1 MTHAQGLPHF
11 PAFEKLRGSQVLI
24 TGGAGFIGS
33 HLARRASALGAR
45 VRILDDLSGGF
56 LENLEG
62 IEYEFFEGSVEDAQL
77 VDRAST
83 DIDYVFHEAAM
94 VSVPE
99 SVEQPARCYSINNL
113 GCQHVLQS
121 AGRARARRV
130 VLASSAAAYGQTP
143 NLPSKER
150 DSADCWSPY
159 AASKVAAELM
169 SQAWGRV
176 SGLSSVNLRYF
187 NVYGPRQNPNSAY
200 AAVISAFAKALIE
213 GRQPTIFGDGSQTR
227 DFTHVDNVV
236 LANFLAATHET
247 AFMGDVFNVGLGRQ
261 TSLVDLLDAMCRTL
275 GKDVKPSFGPLRAGD
290 VAHSCADI
298 SRAAEALGYSPC
310 IDFEAGLADTLED
323 FKQQYSA
330 A

>member
-1 MTHAQGLPHF
+1 MKSHDLPHV
-11 PAFEKLRGSQVLI
+11 PAFAKLRGAQVLI

-33 HLARRASALGAR
+33 HLARRATALGAE

-56 LENLEG
+56 LENLAG
-62 IEYEFFEGSVEDAQL
+62 IDYEFFEGSVEDAGL
-77 VDRAST
+77 VERASQ
-83 DIDYVFHEAAM
+83 DVDYVFHEAAM

-99 SVEQPARCYSINNL
+99 SVERPSRCYSINNL
-113 GCQHVLQS
+113 GCQNVLES
-121 AGRARARRV
+121 AGRARAKRV

-143 NLPSKER
+143 SLPSKEG
-150 DSADCWSPY
+150 DLADCWSPY

-200 AAVISAFAKALIE
+200 AAVISAFAKALIS
-213 GRQPTIFGDGSQTR
+213 GVQPAIFGDGSQTR

-236 LANFLAATHET
+236 LANFLAATHDTTFTGE
-247 AFMGDVFNVGLGRQ
+247 VFNVGLGRR
-261 TSLVDLLDAMCRTL
+261 TSLLELLGAMCRTL
-275 GKDVKPSFGPLRAGD
+275 GKDVAPAFGPLRAGD

-298 SRAAEALGYSPC
+298 SRARGALGYAPC
-310 IDFEAGLADTLED
+310 VDFETGLKDTLADFQLR
-323 FKQQYSA
+323 YA
-330 A
+330 GA

>member
-1 MTHAQGLPHF
+1 MEPKSLPHF
-11 PAFEKLRGSQVLI
+11 PAFEKLRGARVLI

-33 HLARRASALGAR
+33 HLARRASALGAH

-56 LENLEG
+56 LENLAG
-62 IEYEFFEGSVEDAQL
+62 VDYEFFEGSVEDAAL
-77 VDRAST
+77 VDRASA

-113 GCQHVLQS
+113 GAQHVLES
-121 AGRARARRV
+121 AGRAKAKRV

-143 NLPSKER
+143 NLPSQET
-150 DSADCWSPY
+150 DTPDCWSPY
-159 AASKVAAELM
+159 AASKVAAELQ

-176 SGLSSVNLRYF
+176 SQLSSVNLRYF

-200 AAVISAFAKALIE
+200 AAVISAFAKALIS
-213 GRQPTIFGDGSQTR
+213 GKQPTIFGDGSQTR

-236 LANFLAATHET
+236 LANFLAATHVT
-247 AFMGDVFNVGLGRQ
+247 AFTGEVFNVGLGRQ
-261 TSLVDLLDAMCRTL
+261 TSLLDLLGAMCRTL
-275 GKDVKPSFGPLRAGD
+275 GLEASPTFGPLRAGD

-298 SRAAEALGYSPC
+298 SRTQAALGYVPC
-310 IDFEAGLADTLED
+310 VDFEAGLQDTLDD
-323 FKQQYSA
+323 FKQRYSA
-330 A
+330 G

>member
-1 MTHAQGLPHF
+1 MESQSLPHF
-11 PAFEKLRGSQVLI
+11 PAFEKLRGARVLI

-33 HLARRASALGAR
+33 HLARRASSLGAS

-62 IEYEFFEGSVEDAQL
+62 IDYEFFEGSVEDATL
-77 VDRAST
+77 VERASV
-83 DIDYVFHEAAM
+83 DVDYVFHEAAM

-113 GCQHVLQS
+113 GCQHVLES
-121 AGRARARRV
+121 AGRAKAKRV

-143 NLPSKER
+143 SLPSKET
-150 DSADCWSPY
+150 DAPDCWSPY
-159 AASKVAAELM
+159 AASKVAAELQ

-200 AAVISAFAKALIE
+200 AAVISAFAKALISSK
-213 GRQPTIFGDGSQTR
+213 QPTIFGDGSQTR

-236 LANFLAATHET
+236 LANFLAATHDA
-247 AFMGDVFNVGLGRQ
+247 AFMGDVFNVGLGHQ
-261 TSLVDLLDAMCRTL
+261 TSLLDLLAAMCRTL
-275 GKDVKPSFGPLRAGD
+275 DVDVKPAFAELRAGD

-298 SRAAEALGYSPC
+298 DRTRSALGYAPC
-310 IDFEAGLADTLED
+310 IDFEAGLQDTLED
-323 FKQQYSA
+323 FKQRYA
-330 A
+330 AN